1 MANTRV
7 YYGVYDGQV
16 CNVNDPENR
25 GRIQCVI
32 PDVTEDSP
40 SAWCEP
46 CIPFA
51 SDDKGDF
58 YLPNL
63 KDYVWV
69 MFEHGD
75 PNYPVYFGGWFA
87 QDRTP
92 LLRDYADNKLNQ
104 RIIGF
109 FNSFITM
116 MKEENKI
123 KIGVTKD
130 DPEIVITE
138 GHVAIKG
145 ASGAG
150 LVDDVLVN
158 NESVVEDKIAKV
170 VVPTKTSDITNDS
183 NFVADSNYVH
193 TDNNFTNSD
202 KDKLNNLVGDKFY
215 VYTQS
220 VPSDTWV
227 VTHNLNKNPSIEV
240 VDSAGTVVIG
250 DYEYIDA
257 NTVRLVFGG
266 AFSGKAYF
274 N

>member
-32 PDVTEDSP
+32 PEVTGESP

-63 KDYVWV
+63 KEYVWV
-69 MFEHGD
+69 MFEQGN
-75 PNYPVYFGGWFA
+75 PNYPVYFGSWFA

-92 LLRDYADNKLNQ
+92 LLKDYADEKSNQ

-109 FNSFITM
+109 FDAFISM
-116 MKEENKI
+116 IKDENKI

-138 GHVAIKG
+138 GRVSIKG

-158 NESVVEDKIAKV
+158 NVSVVEDKIAKV
-170 VVPTKTSDITNDS
+170 IVPTKTSDIENDS
-183 NFVADSNYVH
+183 DFVEDANYVH

-202 KDKLNNLVGDKFY
+202 KNKLDNLDGDKHF
-215 VYTQS
+215 VYTQG
-220 VPSDTWV
+220 VPSDTWL
-227 VTHNLNKNPSIEV
+227 VTHNLNKYPSIEV
-240 VDSAGTVVIG
+240 VDSAGTIVVG
-250 DYEYIDA
+250 EYKYIDT
-257 NTVRLVFGG
+257 NNVQLIFGG